1 MTPDIQ
7 QQLRDSIG
15 GVEPAISPPPALGPP
30 IIGTDTAGSAP
41 GVPSPTDT
49 GQNQLP
55 PSFPL
60 GAAGTWMPPPQVGM
74 GGNAPFATPVVP
86 PGTGAT
92 YTVPTFGSGSATSPA
107 ISTFFPA
114 FTAAGPFQPIVL
126 TAIMNTSLETSSLPT
141 TPGTAPIVQ
150 STTAPPVIL
159 GPPFSFEAEAARPPP
174 EPEPEPESDDERNAV
189 RERERQ
195 RQEQR
200 KRELDQAD
208 EDDFEGHEFEDEREE
223 QKPEDEASRTTVT
236 RTTVTRTTGKKK
248 KKR

>member
-7 QQLRDSIG
+7 QQLRDSIA

-86 PGTGAT
+86 PGTGPT

-159 GPPFSFEAEAARPPP
+159 GPPFSFEAEAARPPLEPAP
-174 EPEPEPESDDERNAV
+174 EPDDERNAV